1 MKKFAIC
8 LLICLSTAMSFAR
21 MELRVPSNFSESG
34 VATYAGYVG

>member
-21 MELRVPSNFSESG
+21 MELRHPTNIAGSG
-34 VATYAGYVG
+34 VATYAGFVG